1 MMQMLFQES
10 YRFFKV
16 PFLTYLL
23 GGIML
28 GIGIGILLLGRYPS
42 SSAWV
47 RYVVSFISILG
58 GIMLFNFE
66 KMQTTITDE
75 GIKVQFGIFK
85 KFIPK
90 ENILV
95 CSPFLYNWK
104 DFGGWGI
111 RRSGDNTTAYSVLGT
126 GKHSVKIIYLN
137 KHQQKADLVISTI
150 EEEKIC
156 NLLMQFKSST
166 TNRN

>member
-1 MMQMLFQES
+1 MQMLFQES

-95 CSPFLYNWK
+95 CSPF
-104 DFGGWGI
+104 F
-111 RRSGDNTTAYSVLGT
+111 V
-126 GKHSVKIIYLN
+126 
-137 KHQQKADLVISTI
+137 
-150 EEEKIC
+150 
-156 NLLMQFKSST
+156 
-166 TNRN
+166 